1 MTSALQES
9 TANVD
14 EWKRQL
20 QLYKEEN
27 TRVKTRYADL
37 EAGKIAEGNVEAL
50 RLRVE
55 ALENELRTRNE
66 EIKAFT
72 MATKNKDYMVCKKK
86 IHYKNLIYK
95 KVKGQN
101 INRIIFYYFPFIFL
115 QSHINFLFS
124 IFFLFFKILFHF
136 YNSDFISILSLDF

>member
-1 MTSALQES
+1 MLKCVLENYFQEYLNSQVELTNLKTNNARLTSALQES

-66 EIKAFT
+66 EIKALT
-72 MATKNKDYMVCKKK
+72 MATKNKDFMVCEK
-86 IHYKNLIYK
+86 
-95 KVKGQN
+95 
-101 INRIIFYYFPFIFL
+101 F
-115 QSHINFLFS
+115 
-124 IFFLFFKILFHF
+124 
-136 YNSDFISILSLDF
+136 

>member
-9 TANVD
+9 TANVE

-27 TRVKTRYADL
+27 SRVKARYAEL
-37 EAGKIAEGNVEAL
+37 EASKIAEGNTDAL

-66 EIKAFT
+66 DLKALT
-72 MATKNKDYMVCKKK
+72 MATKNKDYAVS
-86 IHYKNLIYK
+86 NNAL
-95 KVKGQN
+95 N
-101 INRIIFYYFPFIFL
+101 ITKSKTI
-115 QSHINFLFS
+115 
-124 IFFLFFKILFHF
+124 
-136 YNSDFISILSLDF
+136 